1 PITISRRQI
10 VMLNKLF
17 PGLAIAT
24 VIALPITALTPQT
37 STAQINLIFG
47 NGGQNNNSGNSVSSD
62 NKTLLMQAGLQPA
75 DCVAGANIIIV
86 YMPNGKQACAFAT
99 GVYPAGQAY
108 RMNPNDFSLNP
119 VGGRANAANNQ
130 FQQPQQPV
138 YVQQPQQPVYAQQP
152 QQPYPTQMQTVMVTY
167 NPNQPVP
174 PPASARISA
183 ALASQGLQPAAC
195 GAGVV
200 VFNVNNTYT
209 ACAYPTANFPAG
221 NYRLD
226 IPGL

>member
-1 PITISRRQI
+1 
-10 VMLNKLF
+10 MLNKLF
-17 PGLAIAT
+17 PSLAIAT
-24 VIALPITALTPQT
+24 IIALPIIALTPKS

-75 DCVAGANIIIV
+75 DCVAGANIIVV

-99 GVYPAGQAY
+99 GAYPAGQAY

-119 VGGRANAANNQ
+119 VGGRVNATNNQ
-130 FQQPQQPV
+130 LPPPQPPV
-138 YVQQPQQPVYAQQP
+138 YVQQPPPPVYVQQPP
-152 QQPYPTQMQTVMVTY
+152 PPWFPTQLVMVTH
-167 NPNQPVP
+167 NPSQPVP

-195 GAGVV
+195 GAGIV